1 MQVGWH
7 TKWSI
12 WIWLENIYVFQFYIT
27 KSSFMYDIYRYIKGI
42 FLIQHL
48 HRFRTI
54 FPVLS
59 LDMHRNKTLQNPKCF
74 VIHFAVRRCPPETR
88 TPALG
93 YLRSSDVFVAL
104 LRLACWCSKTDLI
117 RPQWGVWPQDMFE
130 VYFVYMMTYIY
141 IYIYIYIY
149 RYTCIHIRWS
159 KITL

>member
-59 LDMHRNKTLQNPKCF
+59 LDMHQNKTLQNPKCL
-74 VIHFAVRRCPPETR
+74 VIHFTVRRCPPETR

-104 LRLACWCSKTDLI
+104 LRLAW
-117 RPQWGVWPQDMFE
+117 VWPQDMFK
-130 VYFVYMMTYIY
+130 VYFLYMIMYIY
-141 IYIYIYIY
+141 IHIYMYSHSLIKNNLI
-149 RYTCIHIRWS
+149 
-159 KITL
+159 ITHKLSRLSFYNNA